1 MPVFERTTL
10 IPRPSAEV
18 FAFLCNPANLSQ
30 VTPPDLNM
38 RLVEAPAQLA
48 LGAQIVLQTR
58 RWGFAQRIVSKVTAF
73 ETNRLLADEQIE
85 GPFKKWIHTHLLE
98 EAAGGTRMTDRI
110 EFEAPGGLLGLVFTQ
125 DAIEGE
131 LQELFEYRTQK
142 FEELFGS
149 KA

>member
-1 MPVFERTTL
+1 MPVFERSTM
-10 IPRPSAEV
+10 ISCPPKAV
-18 FAFLCNPANLSQ
+18 FEFLCKPANLIE

-38 RLVEAPAQLA
+38 RLVEGPERLSV
-48 LGAQIVLQTR
+48 GAQIVLQTR
-58 RWGFAQRIVSKVTAF
+58 RWGFSQRIVTRITAC
-73 ETNRLLADEQIE
+73 EPDRLVVDEQQE

>member
-1 MPVFERTTL
+1 MPVFERTIM
-10 IPRPSAEV
+10 IPRPAAEI
-18 FAFLCNPANLSQ
+18 FAFLCNPANLIQ

-38 RLVEAPAQLA
+38 RLVEAPERLA

-58 RWGFAQRIVSKVTAF
+58 RWGFSQRILSKVTAF
-73 ETNRLLADEQIE
+73 ETNRLLTDEQVE
-85 GPFKKWIHTHLLE
+85 GPFKKWIHSHLLE
-98 EAAGGTRMTDRI
+98 EAPAGTRMTDRI
-110 EFEAPGGLLGLVFTQ
+110 EFEAPGGLLGMVFTQ

-149 KA
+149 KQ

>member
-1 MPVFERTTL
+1 MPVFERTTM
-10 IPRPSAEV
+10 IPRPPAEI
-18 FAFLCNPANLSQ
+18 FAFLCNPANLIQ

-38 RLVEAPAQLA
+38 RLVEAPERLA

-58 RWGFAQRIVSKVTAF
+58 RWGFSQRILSKVTAF
-73 ETNRLLADEQIE
+73 DTNRLLTDEQVE

-98 EAAGGTRMTDRI
+98 EAAPGTRMTDRI
-110 EFEAPGGLLGLVFTQ
+110 EFEAPGGLLGMVFTQ

-142 FEELFGS
+142 FEELFGP
-149 KA
+149 KG